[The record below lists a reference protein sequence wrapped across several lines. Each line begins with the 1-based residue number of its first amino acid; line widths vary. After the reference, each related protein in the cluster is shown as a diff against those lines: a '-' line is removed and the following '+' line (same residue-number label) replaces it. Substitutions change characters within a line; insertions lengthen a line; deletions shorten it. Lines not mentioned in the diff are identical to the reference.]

1 VIRLNL
7 ASYSQGEYPMKPRP
21 ILFPFLLAAV
31 MAVPVWV
38 STAQD
43 DDVRGAFMT
52 TRPKST
58 QKLAS
63 DSSAKP
69 VRRRPKT
76 VSKQADSHANP
87 PGKTKKPP
95 TTTETTKTTETNKST
110 ETGKTTGAVQPTVKS
125 AKIGLGLTLYMRD
138 ANGLSVRTDPS
149 HEFHTGDRVRVL
161 LETNSDGFL
170 YVFNTTDGGK
180 PVMIYPDPDLD
191 EAGNYIQ
198 AHVPVEVPSSVAAE
212 ERLRWFRFDKQAGVE
227 RLYFVFT
234 REPLP
239 LIPLED
245 DLIVFCRQNKI
256 NCPIQPSAELWAQV
270 QKDFSVPVQTAK
282 VGNYGATQTAPEQQ
296 ATTRGIGLSKEDP
309 EPSLVMMTAS
319 STTNTIVATLDLI
332 HK

>member
-1 VIRLNL
+1 
-7 ASYSQGEYPMKPRP
+7 MKLRP
-21 ILFPFLLAAV
+21 ILFSFLLALV
-31 MAVPVWV
+31 MAVPMWI
-38 STAQD
+38 STAQE

-52 TRPKST
+52 TRPKTT
-58 QKLAS
+58 QKLSS

-76 VSKQADSHANP
+76 VAAKQPDSHASASSKP
-87 PGKTKKPP
+87 KKPT
-95 TTTETTKTTETNKST
+95 TTTETSKTTETA
-110 ETGKTTGAVQPTVKS
+110 KTTEATKVTGTVQPTVKS

-149 HEFHTGDRVRVL
+149 HEFHTGDKVRVL

-191 EAGNYIQ
+191 EAGNYVQ
-198 AHVPVEVPSSVAAE
+198 AHVPVEVPSSVAPE

-239 LIPLED
+239 SIPLED
-245 DLIVFCRQNKI
+245 DLITFCRQNKT

-282 VGNYGATQTAPEQQ
+282 VGKYGATQTVPEQQ
-296 ATTRGIGLSKEDP
+296 ASTRGIGLSKEDP

>member
-1 VIRLNL
+1 
-7 ASYSQGEYPMKPRP
+7 MKLRP
-21 ILFPFLLAAV
+21 ILFSFLSATL

-52 TRPKST
+52 TRPKNT
-58 QKLAS
+58 QKLTS
-63 DSSAKP
+63 DSQAKP

-76 VSKQADSHANP
+76 AVNKPVDSHANP
-87 PGKTKKPP
+87 PSKPKKP
-95 TTTETTKTTETNKST
+95 TTTTEPAPETTKTTVVN
-110 ETGKTTGAVQPTVKS
+110 QPTVKTG
-125 AKIGLGLTLYMRD
+125 KIGLGLTLYMRD

-149 HEFHTGDRVRVL
+149 HEFHSGDKVRVL

-245 DLIVFCRQNKI
+245 DLIVFCRQNKT

-270 QKDFSVPVQTAK
+270 QKDSSVRVQTAK
-282 VGNYGATQTAPEQQ
+282 VGNYGAAQTVPERQ

>member
-1 VIRLNL
+1 
-7 ASYSQGEYPMKPRP
+7 MKLRP
-21 ILFPFLLAAV
+21 ILFSIPLAAAIAAP
-31 MAVPVWV
+31 MWV

-43 DDVRGAFMT
+43 EDVRGAFMT
-52 TRPKST
+52 TRPKNT
-58 QKLAS
+58 QKLAG
-63 DSSAKP
+63 DSPAKP

-76 VSKQADSHANP
+76 AVNKPVDSHSNAATKP
-87 PGKTKKPP
+87 KKPN
-95 TTTETTKTTETNKST
+95 TTTETAKKSDTTTTTVKTNEVN
-110 ETGKTTGAVQPTVKS
+110 QPTVKS
-125 AKIGLGLTLYMRD
+125 AKMGLGLTLFMRD
-138 ANGLSVRTDPS
+138 SNGLSVRTDPS
-149 HEFHTGDRVRVL
+149 HEFHTGDKVRVL

-239 LIPLED
+239 GIPLED
-245 DLIVFCRQNKI
+245 DLITFCRQNNT
-256 NCPIQPSAELWAQV
+256 NCPIQPTPELWAQV

-282 VGNYGATQTAPEQQ
+282 VSNFGATQTAPERQ

-319 STTNTIVATLDLI
+319 STTNAIVATLDLI